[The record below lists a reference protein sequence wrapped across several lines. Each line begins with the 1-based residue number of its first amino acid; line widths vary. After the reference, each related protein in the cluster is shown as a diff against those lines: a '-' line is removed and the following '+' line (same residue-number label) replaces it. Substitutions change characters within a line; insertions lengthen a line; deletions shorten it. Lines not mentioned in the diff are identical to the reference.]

1 MIGFSP
7 NTPVAAFEMLLNS
20 ILYGENIFNII
31 TNRVMSAI
39 FFSFF
44 IFLSPSF
51 IFFFTFLLLFFIFLT
66 VFYFFDCFCLAF
78 FVWSAFWVI
87 DTFLCLY
94 VVWIIDSFFV
104 YLSFELLIPFLFICR
119 FVHWLFILC
128 VLLLLLF
135 YIGFLL
141 HLPYHLMIHIL
152 FVQSHIF
159 LNMCCLLCLLP
170 CCLLFLLC
178 HLSL

>member
-7 NTPVAAFEMLLNS
+7 NTPIAAFEMLLNS

-51 IFFFTFLLLFFIFLT
+51 IFFFTFLLLFFIFFFWL
-66 VFYFFDCFCLAF
+66 FFIFFDCFLF
-78 FVWSAFWVI
+78 FWLFFALL
-87 DTFLCLY
+87 FLFGVPLGLLTLFC
-94 VVWIIDSFFV
+94 V